1 MSDVLEEEQR
11 VERDQQQARDKTS
24 DKKSKKTIPG
34 KSRQVVE
41 PKIDKKESG
50 DDVSDGSLSD
60 AEIEGDGCT
69 VLEVGDHVMVGKNRG
84 RIAFIGEVDYAEGI
98 MIGVEMESLVGKNDG
113 TVKGRRYFAC
123 KMGHGLMV
131 RASELQLL

>member
-1 MSDVLEEEQR
+1 MLAQAMSDVLEEEQR

-69 VLEVGDHVMVGKNRG
+69 VLEVGDHVMVGK
-84 RIAFIGEVDYAEGI
+84 
-98 MIGVEMESLVGKNDG
+98 
-113 TVKGRRYFAC
+113 
-123 KMGHGLMV
+123 
-131 RASELQLL
+131 

>member
-1 MSDVLEEEQR
+1 MYQNR
-11 VERDQQQARDKTS
+11 
-24 DKKSKKTIPG
+24 
-34 KSRQVVE
+34 
-41 PKIDKKESG
+41 
-50 DDVSDGSLSD
+50 
-60 AEIEGDGCT
+60 
-69 VLEVGDHVMVGKNRG
+69 NRG

-113 TVKGRRYFAC
+113 NLSMRFNLLLILYRNFVSLGTVKGRRYFAC